1 MAAPSEL
8 EIKLLITAAAAEAV
22 AAHPLLQGAAVPKL
36 QRQVTTYFDT
46 PGWDLAHMGA
56 SLRIRRRG
64 KARVQTLKLRDAA
77 GQAFERGEWEW
88 PVKADAPD
96 RTLLAETPLAAL
108 LAAMPAFA
116 PVFATTIER
125 RLHLL
130 ERDGSVIE
138 VALDVGQVQAGDAVE
153 PILELELELKSGP
166 AAPLFGLAAALQAAL
181 PLTLGAESKAERG
194 WRLSTG
200 RPRAMT
206 KPGPV
211 VLPSGAS
218 AAEAFRRIIGAGL
231 AGLLADL
238 PAAAEVEGVHQ
249 LRVGIRRLRAALA
262 LFAPLLDPEP
272 AERFTAE
279 LRRLGQVL
287 GAARDWDVFCTETLA
302 AVPGA
307 AGLRPAAEAAR
318 AAAHR
323 ALAEELAG
331 PALSAAVLGLAAWAE
346 AGPIPDGRLAAA
358 LPRLEHRLARKT
370 RRRGRRIRHRSPEDL
385 HALRK
390 ALKRLR
396 YGVEALAPLH
406 KRKQARAFLA
416 GCAAL
421 QAELGLLNDA
431 GMAAALAARLEGEA
445 PAEAIAALRDWA
457 EARQAKALERIP
469 RAWHRFKALPL
480 PEAAREAKIS
490 RAVPAPPSPR

>member
-8 EIKLLITAAAAEAV
+8 EIKLLIPAAAAGTV
-22 AAHPLLQGAAVPKL
+22 AAHPLLRGAAAPKL

-88 PVKADAPD
+88 PVTADAPD
-96 RTLLAETPLAAL
+96 RALLATTPLAAL
-108 LAAMPAFA
+108 LATMPAFA

-138 VALDVGQVQAGDAVE
+138 VALDAGQVQAGDAVE

-200 RPRAMT
+200 RPRGVT

-211 VLPSGAS
+211 VLPPGAS

-231 AGLLADL
+231 AGLLANL

-272 AERFTAE
+272 TGRFTTE

-323 ALAEELAG
+323 ALAEALAG
-331 PALSAAVLGLAAWAE
+331 PALSAMVLGLAAWAE
-346 AGPIPDGRLAAA
+346 AAPVPDSRLAAA

-370 RRRGRRIRHRSPEDL
+370 RRRGRRIRHRPPEDL

-390 ALKRLR
+390 AVKKLR

-406 KRKQARAFLA
+406 KRKQASGFLA

-431 GMAAALAARLEGEA
+431 GMAAVLAGRLAGEA
-445 PAEAIAALRDWA
+445 PAEAVAALRDWA

-469 RAWHRFKALPL
+469 RAWHRFRALPL
-480 PEAAREAKIS
+480 PEAARDSPAKAAS
-490 RAVPAPPSPR
+490 D

>member
-8 EIKLLITAAAAEAV
+8 EIKLLIPAAAIEAV
-22 AAHPLLQGAAVPKL
+22 AAHPLLQGAAAPKV

-64 KARVQTLKLRDAA
+64 RARVQTLKLRDAA

-88 PVKADAPD
+88 PVTADAPD
-96 RTLLAETPLAAL
+96 RALLAETPLAAL
-108 LAAMPAFA
+108 LAAMPPFA
-116 PVFATTIER
+116 PVFATTIAR
-125 RLHLL
+125 RLHVL
-130 ERDGSVIE
+130 EREGSVIE
-138 VALDVGQVQAGDAVE
+138 VALDAGEVRAGAAAE

-166 AAPLFGLAAALQAAL
+166 AAPLFALAEALQAGL

-200 RPRAMT
+200 RPRAVT

-211 VLPSGAS
+211 ALPPGAS

-231 AGLLADL
+231 TGLLANL

-262 LFAPLLDPEP
+262 LFRPLLDPVP
-272 AERFTAE
+272 ADRFGLE

-287 GAARDWDVFCTETLA
+287 GAARDWDVFCAETLA
-302 AVPGA
+302 VVPA
-307 AGLRPAAEAAR
+307 AAALRPAAEAAR
-318 AAAHR
+318 AAARR

-331 PALSAAVLGLAAWAE
+331 PALSAVVLGLAAWAE
-346 AGPIPDGRLAAA
+346 AAPIPAGRLAAA
-358 LPRLEHRLARKT
+358 MPRLERRLARKA
-370 RRRGRRIRHRSPEDL
+370 RRRGRRIRQRPPADL

-390 ALKRLR
+390 AVKKLR

-406 KRKQARAFLA
+406 RRRQARAFLA

-421 QAELGLLNDA
+421 QAELGLMNDA
-431 GMAAALAARLEGEA
+431 AMAEAMAGRLDAAA
-445 PAEAIAALRDWA
+445 PAEAVAALRDWA
-457 EARQAKALERIP
+457 AARQAKALERIP

-480 PEAAREAKIS
+480 PEAARD
-490 RAVPAPPSPR
+490 SPGRDASG